1 MTNSGKGGA
10 GDLVRGVGPFD
21 ATMLVMGGIV
31 GAGIFINP
39 YVVAREV
46 HTPALILGAWAVG
59 GLIALAGAFVYAEL
73 AALLP
78 AAGGQYAYL
87 REAYHPLVAFLY
99 GWVLLLVIQTGG
111 MAAVAVTFAAY
122 ALELTGLPLSPPT
135 LAIAALVGLA
145 AINCVGVRA
154 GSSVQSGLMVLKIL
168 ALLVLIGGGA
178 WFLLRGAVPPP
189 DASVSAS
196 APASHR
202 GPLMAFGAAMVPV
215 LFAYGGWQTA
225 NFVAEEVREPRRN
238 LPRALVAGVIGVV
251 LLYLGVNAVCVA
263 VLGPAGLAATTT
275 PASAVMERAFGASGG
290 RWIAAGIALST
301 LGFLSQS
308 VLTAP
313 RVYFAMA
320 RDGVF
325 FRSVGWLDPRRGVPT
340 VAILLQAAT
349 AVVIALSG
357 RYDQILG
364 YVVAMDFL
372 FFGLTATCLFALRRR
387 PAPEAGSGV
396 LARVP
401 GHPVTTLLFV
411 AACWLVV
418 GSTLVRYPENSGIG
432 MGILAAGVP
441 VYFLWRRS
449 GPARRAGGR

>member
-1 MTNSGKGGA
+1 MQNLQKGGS

-46 HTPALILGAWAVG
+46 HTPALILGAWGAG

-73 AALLP
+73 AARLP

-99 GWVLLLVIQTGG
+99 GWALLLVIQTGG
-111 MAAVAVTFAAY
+111 MAAVAVTFAGY
-122 ALELTGLPLSPPT
+122 ALELTGLPLSPPAV
-135 LAIAALVGLA
+135 AIAALIGLA

-168 ALLVLIGGGA
+168 AILALVGGGA
-178 WFLLRGAVPPP
+178 WFLLRGLAPL
-189 DASVSAS
+189 
-196 APASHR
+196 APAAAPAAATIFHR
-202 GPLMAFGAAMVPV
+202 GPLAAFGAAMVPV

-275 PASAVMERAFGASGG
+275 PASAVMVRVFGAAGG
-290 RWIAAGIALST
+290 RWIAAGIAVST

-364 YVVAMDFL
+364 YVVSMDFL
-372 FFGLTATCLFALRRR
+372 FFGLTATCLFVLRRR
-387 PAPEAGSGV
+387 PSPDAGAGA

-411 AACWLVV
+411 AACWVVV
-418 GSTLVRYPENSGIG
+418 GSTLVRYPENSGVG
-432 MGILAAGVP
+432 MAILAAGVP
-441 VYFLWRRS
+441 VYFIW
-449 GPARRAGGR
+449 RRAGSAPREGER